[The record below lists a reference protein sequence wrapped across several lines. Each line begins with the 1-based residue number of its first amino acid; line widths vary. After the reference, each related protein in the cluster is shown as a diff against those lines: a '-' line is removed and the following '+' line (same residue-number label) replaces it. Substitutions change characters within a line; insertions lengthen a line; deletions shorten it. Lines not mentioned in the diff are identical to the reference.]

1 MPRTWHAAV
10 LPLVALIAA
19 LAAWLPGT
27 GHAAGE
33 VAALKDTV
41 IARFDDQDQQLM
53 MGRIDA
59 ALKAPKDGEPLDW
72 KNERTGA
79 SGTVTPLNRL
89 NWNGLDCRL
98 LKVVN
103 RHRSMTGEGV
113 YKFCEKPKGQW
124 RLVGPET
131 GGR

>member
-1 MPRTWHAAV
+1 MPENRSNAIKPHI
-10 LPLVALIAA
+10 ALIA

-27 GHAAGE
+27 LQAAGK

-41 IARFDDQDQQLM
+41 IAKFSDEDQRLM
-53 MGRIDA
+53 MARIDT
-59 ALKAPKDGEPLDW
+59 ALKAATDGEPLDW

-89 NWNGLDCRL
+89 TWDGLDCRR

-103 RHRSMTGEGV
+103 RYRTMSGEGV
-113 YKFCEKPKGQW
+113 YRFCEKPKGQW
-124 RLVGPET
+124 KLVGPDGS
-131 GGR
+131 GG